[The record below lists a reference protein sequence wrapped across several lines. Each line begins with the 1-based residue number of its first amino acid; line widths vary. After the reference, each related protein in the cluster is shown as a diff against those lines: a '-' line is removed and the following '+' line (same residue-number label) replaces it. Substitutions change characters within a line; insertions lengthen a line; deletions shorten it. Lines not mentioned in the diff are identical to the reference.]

1 MEYADWE
8 EEQRRKAEETAR
20 QQHWQLP
27 PERIRRNNYPLE
39 YDSPSPFVHNPLPLP
54 RFALGQQSFDL
65 RSFLYESHLLRP
77 NSGLAG
83 DSVPPDPQQ
92 PAGSMENELSATED
106 FGSKSIIAEVLRQKN
121 ISIGFLKVWLMP
133 TFKDIQ
139 EVRRWR
145 TEGIN
150 PLTAEAVKSD
160 AEGKALRSLTS
171 RQLAGLSK
179 NGYYDELQYTLK
191 AFQDER
197 CCAVID
203 LDLSD
208 PSEPRSMMA
217 HALLGAIALTL
228 IVDPDSRAAV
238 FDGRKSDDA
247 RQLGPRALLYEMEP
261 IMPPLD
267 AAEAAAAHISIL
279 RKIAGWQRQAEIA
292 QTCGYAMRVAMPDGD
307 LAEWTRRNVEE
318 KTSGPEIVI
327 EIVEVPLGGT
337 YAEVRAN
344 TTGGKVQHMPSV
356 DSTKGILTHGESPAI
371 WMYPKHEWNTQGHG
385 RLRDVGRKW
394 RQKDR
399 EFVLQ
404 GRFDLAMQRN
414 IEDVR
419 TIAGEL
425 YEVSI
430 RQMCKQMQKQNTNQL
445 VKNRINLLEQ

>member
-54 RFALGQQSFDL
+54 RLALGQQSFDL

-77 NSGLAG
+77 NSGLA
-83 DSVPPDPQQ
+83 DDTVPPDSQQ
-92 PAGSMENELSATED
+92 PAGLTENELSATED
-106 FGSKSIIAEVLRQKN
+106 FGSKSIIAEALRQKN
-121 ISIGFLKVWLMP
+121 ISIGVLKAWLMP

-145 TEGIN
+145 AEGIN
-150 PLTAEAVKSD
+150 PLTAAAVRSD
-160 AEGKALRSLTS
+160 AEGKALKSLTS
-171 RQLAGLSK
+171 KQLAGLSK
-179 NGYYDELQYTLK
+179 NGYYNELQYALK
-191 AFQDER
+191 AFQNDR

-208 PSEPRSMMA
+208 PSDPRSMMA

-228 IVDPDSRAAV
+228 IVDPDGRAAV
-238 FDGRKSDDA
+238 FDGRPNDNV
-247 RQLGPRALLYEMEP
+247 RQLGRKPFLYEMEP
-261 IMPPLD
+261 VMPPLD
-267 AAEAAAAHISIL
+267 TVEAAAYASIL
-279 RKIAGWQRQAEIA
+279 QKIAGWQRQAEIA
-292 QTCGYAMRVAMPDGD
+292 QTCGYEMRVAMPDGD

-318 KTSGPEIVI
+318 KASGL
-327 EIVEVPLGGT
+327 EIVEATLGGT

-344 TTGGKVQHMPSV
+344 TTGGQVRHMPSA
-356 DSTKGILTHGESPAI
+356 DSTKGILSHAESLAL

-394 RQKDR
+394 RQQDR
-399 EFVLQ
+399 EFALQ

-425 YEVSI
+425 YDVSI

-445 VKNRINLLEQ
+445 VKNRINLLEK